1 MGGGNMVIHT
11 VTKGDKLWF
20 FIGVIMAIVTG
31 CGLHEVGKEFFP
43 FAGIGMMLFM
53 IIVFAYY
60 CIMLFRTLIMDEKGC
75 TIRFFGKERY
85 YTWEEFA
92 IRRLE
97 EHWIPVSR
105 GHKKGYV
112 VFFSVYPVEKA
123 QNKNPIDYWRHHPLS
138 MAMFSFHFALYK
150 DEIYEPGNEESYFRE
165 KMKEWNVEMEEVRMR
180 DWKKK

>member
-1 MGGGNMVIHT
+1 MVIHT
-11 VTKGDKLWF
+11 VTKMDKIMF
-20 FIGVIMAIVTG
+20 FIGVIMAIG
-31 CGLHEVGKEFFP
+31 IGYCYHRVGGGFFP
-43 FAGIGMMLFM
+43 FAGIGMMLSL
-53 IIVFAYY
+53 IIMFVYEY
-60 CIMLFRTLIMDEKGC
+60 LMLCRTLIMDEKGC

-97 EHWIPVSR
+97 EHMIWVIA
-105 GHKKGYV
+105 HEYKKEYV

-138 MAMFSFHFALYK
+138 MTMFSFHFALYK
-150 DEIYEPGNEESYFRE
+150 DEIYEPGYEESYFRE
-165 KMKEWNVEMEEVRMR
+165 KMKEWNVELEEVRMR